1 MRQPTLRSPK
11 PRVTPPVSFFRE
23 ARDWPVLDDLIRKRR
38 HPRLVIVVDHREP
51 EDMVARLR
59 ELGAPVEVKQI
70 SPGDYVV
77 GEVAVERKT
86 VSDFFSSLINRR
98 MFDQVRRLKESYPV
112 PLILVEG
119 DLAQISDYKNPRA
132 FWGAF
137 LLFTMKEH
145 VPLIFT
151 PDEEQTC
158 QALITL
164 HKQMGAKA
172 SEYGLRHKPK
182 MLDLEARQRFLVQG
196 LPSVGETLS
205 KNLLERF
212 GSVRAVFSADEHA
225 LASVPKIGEKKAA
238 EIVRVVTANWEGR
251 QKRLEE

>member
-1 MRQPTLRSPK
+1 MRD
-11 PRVTPPVSFFRE
+11 
-23 ARDWPVLDDLIRKRR
+23 ARR
-38 HPRLVIVVDHREP
+38 VIVVDHREP
-51 EDMVARLR
+51 ADVVARLE
-59 ELGAPVEVKQI
+59 ELGVPVEVKQI
-70 SPGDYVV
+70 YPGDYVV

-98 MFDQVRRLKESYPV
+98 LFDQVHRLRESYPV

-119 DLAQISDYKNPRA
+119 DLNDISEYKNPRA

-137 LLFTMKEH
+137 LRFSMKEH
-145 VPLIFT
+145 VPILFT
-151 PDEEQTC
+151 PDQEQTC
-158 QALITL
+158 QVLVTL

-205 KNLLERF
+205 QNLLERF
-212 GSVRAVFSADEHA
+212 GSVRAVFNADEHA
-225 LASVPKIGEKKAA
+225 LASVPKIGPKKAG
-238 EIVRVVTANWEGR
+238 EIVRVVMTKWEGR
-251 QKRLEE
+251 QKRIEDDSETV

>member
-1 MRQPTLRSPK
+1 MTFFFSRES
-11 PRVTPPVSFFRE
+11 RVSVR
-23 ARDWPVLDDLIRKRR
+23 ARPYLQGRDGRG
-38 HPRLVIVVDHREP
+38 VIVVDHREP
-51 EDMVARLR
+51 A
-59 ELGAPVEVKQI
+59 EVKQI

-119 DLAQISDYKNPRA
+119 GLAQISAYKNPRA

-182 MLDLEARQRFLVQG
+182 MLDLEAR
-196 LPSVGETLS
+196 
-205 KNLLERF
+205 
-212 GSVRAVFSADEHA
+212 
-225 LASVPKIGEKKAA
+225 
-238 EIVRVVTANWEGR
+238 
-251 QKRLEE
+251 